1 MKTATTKLT
10 KAPHNNRFHSGNMKT
25 KSEKGGRLE
34 DRGNG
39 SSALYINGKFRAIV
53 KN

>member
-25 KSEKGGRLE
+25 KREKGERLE
-34 DRGNG
+34 DQGNRT
-39 SSALYINGKFRAIV
+39 SALYIDGKFRAIV